1 MNASS
6 TTRAT
11 NAVSKRVKIPSAL
24 TVAQRMRSAE
34 ESAIVIPRMD
44 NAREMLAVK
53 YLPNRNHGSF
63 YRTFQMS
70 QRVATSRSGKTSMG
84 PGNASTTGS
93 AKETA
98 LAQVTALSTKAA
110 KVIPA
115 AQARFWSSAPLA
127 TTMRPRTHGVLIAA
141 PRMPSARVRAHA
153 PSGPGA
159 RANPDATLQTPATTM
174 RPRIHWDL
182 IAAP

>member
-1 MNASS
+1 M
-6 TTRAT
+6 
-11 NAVSKRVKIPSAL
+11 PSAL
-24 TVAQRMRSAE
+24 TDAQRMRSAE
-34 ESAIVIPRMD
+34 ESAIVKPRMD
-44 NAREMLAVK
+44 NALDRLIAK

-115 AQARFWSSAPLA
+115 AQARFWSSAPHA
-127 TTMRPRTHGVLIAA
+127 TRMKPRTHWVLIAA
-141 PRMPSARVRAHA
+141 PRMPSVRVRAHA
-153 PSGPGA
+153 PSGLGV
-159 RANPDATLQTPATTM
+159 RANPDATLRTPATMTS
-174 RPRIHWDL
+174 RQTHWDP